1 MRLAAL
7 TALGWLLLGCSSPMV
22 IVIPSLRS
30 GVAREASGAS
40 RPEDCRYSRIV
51 ITHSVEA
58 EGMSKGDA
66 ALTARVAELMRQ
78 EFLELGAIVTRDA
91 SEAYWS
97 LMVMAARDERHYEGF
112 VFSASVALRQLH
124 EGRDPGVTVYSSR
137 PAPAPGLATTYSG
150 LGYGPGAE
158 LEQTVRA
165 FIRHADAAL
174 VPAVRNLC
182 AYQARNDARE
192 ADLERLIPT
201 PVPL

>member
-7 TALGWLLLGCSSPMV
+7 AALGWLLLGCSTPLV

-30 GVAREASGAS
+30 GVAREASGTP

-58 EGMSKGDA
+58 DGMSTEDA
-66 ALTARVAELMRQ
+66 ALTARIAELMRK
-78 EFLELGAIVTRDA
+78 EFLELGATVTRDA

-97 LMVMAARDERHYEGF
+97 LMVMGARDERHYEGF

-124 EGRDPGVTVYSSR
+124 EGHDPGVTVYSSR
-137 PAPAPGLATTYSG
+137 SNPGPATMYSG

-165 FIRHADAAL
+165 FILRADEVL

-182 AYQARNDARE
+182 EYQARNE
-192 ADLERLIPT
+192 AHENDLERRIPI
-201 PVPL
+201 PLPL

>member
-7 TALGWLLLGCSSPMV
+7 TALSWLLISCSTPTV

-30 GVAREASGAS
+30 EVAGEASGGI

-51 ITHSVEA
+51 ITRSVEA
-58 EGMSKGDA
+58 DGMSTEDA
-66 ALTARVAELMRQ
+66 ELTARVAELMRR
-78 EFLELGAIVTRDA
+78 EFVELGATVTDEA
-91 SEAYWS
+91 SDAYWS

-112 VFSASVALRQLH
+112 VFSATVELRQLH
-124 EGRDPGVTVYSSR
+124 EGRDPGVTIYSSR
-137 PAPAPGLATTYSG
+137 SDPGPATMYSG
-150 LGYGPGAE
+150 LGYGPGQD

-165 FIRHADAAL
+165 FTRRAESAL

-182 AYQARNDARE
+182 GYQAWNEARE
-192 ADLERLIPT
+192 RDLERRI